1 MVKNSNGTKGNRHFW
16 FADDNMRLPC
26 TLILF
31 INYPNK
37 DKKTRGKNRRAKS
50 ILHIVRCNWN
60 VE

>member
-31 INYPNK
+31 INHPNK
-37 DKKTRGKNRRAKS
+37 DKKQEGQTEKPSPYHA
-50 ILHIVRCNWN
+50 
-60 VE
+60 E